1 MKHWLGLRVWLTAA
15 AVALVLVVVLPVS
28 AAPAD
33 ISPALKQII
42 GLYESDQGRFLL
54 RETDGR
60 VEMVYD
66 LSERNAPAFSVYSLY
81 PLQAVSADEYRLNI
95 ANPLGSVSGTISI
108 KRDAAGLGSVCRV
121 GAAIYNRQ
129 FFDPERGLTFRIKP
143 QSSLDKLR
151 RKAAAATPPQ
161 EQGAFLSP
169 DLVNVTSLDS
179 TISID
184 IRYATADN
192 FMGVALYDRPR
203 AYLQRPAAEALARAH
218 AKLAGHGYGIIVHDA
233 YRPWAVTKMFWDA
246 TPDSQKIFVADPTKG
261 SRHNR
266 GGAVDVSLYDLA
278 TGHPVAMISDFDE
291 FSLRA
296 HPDYPGGTALGR
308 WSRDLLRIYMEAE
321 GFTVYDEEWWHFDY
335 KEWRKYPIM
344 NTSFAELDA
353 AGNQ

>member
-1 MKHWLGLRVWLTAA
+1 MKYWLRQRVWLAAA
-15 AVALVLVVVLPVS
+15 AVALVLAAALPVS

-42 GLYESDQGRFLL
+42 GLYESDEGRFLL

-66 LSERNAPAFSVYSLY
+66 LSERSGPAFSVYAVY
-81 PLQAVSADEYRLNI
+81 PLQAVSADEYRLNL
-95 ANPLGSVSGTISI
+95 ANPLERVSRTVNI

-121 GAAIYNRQ
+121 GTAIYNRQ
-129 FFDPERGLTFRIKP
+129 FFDPEKGLTFRIKP
-143 QSSLDKLR
+143 QYSIDELR
-151 RKAAAATPPQ
+151 RKAAAATPPR
-161 EQGAFLSP
+161 EQRSFLSP
-169 DLVNVTSLDS
+169 ELIDVTGFDPA
-179 TISID
+179 ISID

-233 YRPWAVTKMFWDA
+233 YRPWSVTKMFWDA
-246 TPDSQKIFVADPTKG
+246 TPDAQKMFVADPAKG

-296 HPDYPGGTALGR
+296 HPGYPGGTALER
-308 WSRDLLRIYMEAE
+308 WRRDLLRTYLEAE

-353 AGNQ
+353 AGYQ